1 MKDNCLLCLDCATQ
15 IFGWAIIDKDDYS
28 LVDYGQ
34 IECDN
39 KDTIYRINYMVDK
52 VSEIVNKYDNCIN
65 EAVIEDVPPSIQNA
79 LTVLQLGR
87 INGAILYLLHTK
99 DIDTNLIS
107 VSTWHSRIGFKGKK
121 PELKEQSIKWANEKY
136 GLDLKYVA
144 PNSKFNEDNK
154 ADPIC
159 FGCVYLG
166 NYNDTRGFN
175 KGGRR

>member
-15 IFGWAIIDKDDYS
+15 IFGWAIICKSDYS
-28 LVDYGQ
+28 LIDYGQ
-34 IECDN
+34 IECDD
-39 KDTIYRINYMVDK
+39 KDTIVRIDYMVDEVEK
-52 VSEIVNKYDNCIN
+52 ILEKYEGCIN

-99 DIDTNLIS
+99 GIKGNLIS
-107 VSTWHSRIGFKGKK
+107 VSTWHSKLGFKGKK
-121 PELKEQSIKWANEKY
+121 PELKEQSIKWANKKY
-136 GLDLKYVA
+136 NLDLKYLS

-154 ADPIC
+154 SDPIC

-166 NYNDTRGFN
+166 NFERGFN